1 VKLIGVGRVLS
12 EMITMRKA
20 LVVFGLAWLV
30 VFPTWGWSQDVP
42 NQTNLRIT
50 DKLKSDAEKLKPLVK
65 TELAK
70 NFLAATAQLQEPAA
84 RRVYRSNDKTRA
96 ISQREF
102 ETLSAEQQAEF
113 TLRDCPPEFYYE
125 TAYGSPLVYARVL
138 DLASPLV
145 ELKPGMK
152 ALDYGCGTIGQLQLL
167 ANCGFKAHGVDVEP
181 VLGALYCEPGD
192 GGPIGSGT
200 VTLHIGQWPAEEKL
214 RAAAGAGFQ
223 LITSKNTLK
232 SGYIHPNPP
241 SGQTVDLKRLVHLGL
256 SDEEFLKQ
264 VAAALEPGGLFVIY
278 NICPPQNPPDQPY
291 IPWADGKSPFSPEAF
306 KQAGFEVLAFDV
318 EDQPWVLECFDKLG
332 YGEGKSLEQLA
343 KEYFCWYTIVRKK

>member
-1 VKLIGVGRVLS
+1 
-12 EMITMRKA
+12 MRNQIA
-20 LVVFGLAWLV
+20 RLGLAWLMAICSLGGAKEV
-30 VFPTWGWSQDVP
+30 QPEP
-42 NQTNLRIT
+42 LPRIT
-50 DKLKSDAEKLKPLVK
+50 DKLRADAEKLQPLVK

-70 NFLAATAQLQEPAA
+70 NFLSATARLAEPSA
-84 RRVYRSNDKTRA
+84 RKVYRSNDKKRA
-96 ISQREF
+96 ISQQAF
-102 ETLSAEQQAEF
+102 ESLSPEQQAEF

-125 TAYGSPLVYARVL
+125 TSYGSPLVYSRVL
-138 DLASPLV
+138 ELASPHLRTRA
-145 ELKPGMK
+145 GMK
-152 ALDYGCGTIGQLQLL
+152 LLDFGCGTIGQLHLL
-167 ANCGFKAHGVDVEP
+167 AHCGFNAHGVDVEP
-181 VLGALYCEPGD
+181 VFEALYSQPGD
-192 GGPIGSGT
+192 TGAVGSGS

-241 SGQTVDLKRLVHLGL
+241 PGQTVDPSRLVQLGL

-278 NICPPQNPPDQPY
+278 NICPPQNPADKPY
-291 IPWADGKSPFSPEAF
+291 IPWADGKSPFSQEAF
-306 KQAGFEVLAFDV
+306 QQAGFEVLAFDV
-318 EDQPWVLECFDKLG
+318 EDQPWVLDCFSKLG